1 MTCCRSF
8 WLCQRDLTS
17 SSALPHDES
26 RWTFCTSHSH
36 FRHFLRFTRPTLIL
50 IFVPFRWP
58 WRHDG
63 HATTA
68 PNRII
73 VVWDPGALGESSK
86 QFFIQYYNVLY
97 NVLTKAT
104 GKRRLTVSP
113 SCAGTS
119 WNAGTKCGDVSTSG
133 THFSGRK
140 QLRRAL
146 NGICAG
152 ARPLLENW
160 GVCLSA
166 VLWRGRWSTHLA
178 LVKPA
183 KPFVFNFGAMMC
195 DIAWVGLICRVLVL
209 IVYTG
214 L

>member
-1 MTCCRSF
+1 MALETRWACRDGTKSNYCGMGS
-8 WLCQRDLTS
+8 WR
-17 SSALPHDES
+17 
-26 RWTFCTSHSH
+26 
-36 FRHFLRFTRPTLIL
+36 FRRKFKT
-50 IFVPFRWP
+50 IFY
-58 WRHDG
+58 
-63 HATTA
+63 T
-68 PNRII
+68 
-73 VVWDPGALGESSK
+73 
-86 QFFIQYYNVLY
+86 VLY

-104 GKRRLTVSP
+104 GKSRP

-133 THFSGRK
+133 THFSGDK

-195 DIAWVGLICRVLVL
+195 DIAWVGWICRVLVL

>member
-1 MTCCRSF
+1 M
-8 WLCQRDLTS
+8 
-17 SSALPHDES
+17 ALET
-26 RWTFCTSHSH
+26 RWAC
-36 FRHFLRFTRPTLIL
+36 
-50 IFVPFRWP
+50 
-58 WRHDG
+58 HDG
-63 HATTA
+63 TKSNYCGMGSWRFRRKFKTIFYTVYSIMYWQKI
-68 PNRII
+68 R
-73 VVWDPGALGESSK
+73 
-86 QFFIQYYNVLY
+86 
-97 NVLTKAT
+97 KAT
-104 GKRRLTVSP
+104 PKRRLTVSP

-166 VLWRGRWSTHLA
+166 MLWRGRWSTHLA

-183 KPFVFNFGAMMC
+183 KPFVFKFGAMMC
-195 DIAWVGLICRVLVL
+195 DIAWVGWICRVLIL